1 MTFDLNKFKS
11 RRPGT
16 NIKYVV
22 EDGQQ
27 YAIRNG
33 EKFAVETL
41 NPGSTPPK
49 TKREEFELKFVGV
62 PQRWIETLRGSSGG
76 VYELALAILA
86 EDFQRKRL
94 GGEIVLSAKMTGMA
108 RTVRHRAAKE
118 LEQLGLIKLSREG
131 KNALK
136 VKIV

>member
-1 MTFDLNKFKS
+1 MSS
-11 RRPGT
+11 RTGSLRHSERQAFT
-16 NIKYVV
+16 
-22 EDGQQ
+22 
-27 YAIRNG
+27 
-33 EKFAVETL
+33 VETL
-41 NPGSTPPK
+41 NPDSTPPK
-49 TKREEFELKFVGV
+49 TKREEFELEFVRV

-108 RTVRHRAAKE
+108 RTTRHRAAKE

-131 KNALK
+131 KHALK
-136 VKIV
+136 VIIV